1 MMSVCLRRGLTAVVV
16 AFALSAPVTHA
27 AVILFSDNFD
37 GDAAGSVLNFTG
49 FANWTVVG
57 GSGTVDYIRSGDFG
71 ISCAGGVGG
80 CVDTD
85 GSTNN
90 SGRMLSNSTF
100 SFVVGE
106 TYRLF
111 VDVSGSQRGGRDE
124 LSFGLVGPGAVST
137 SMVLDS
143 SDPFTTESVGYAP
156 GSGFAG
162 SYQIFIEGSSN
173 DNVGPIIDN
182 VRLECLTCG
191 NNTQVPEPG
200 ALALLGIGAA
210 GALALRR
217 RNRQA

>member
-1 MMSVCLRRGLTAVVV
+1 MMANHFRRALV
-16 AFALSAPVTHA
+16 AACSAIALSAPPTHA
-27 AVILFSDNFD
+27 SVILFSDNFD
-37 GDAAGSVLNFTG
+37 GDGSTSVLNFIG
-49 FANWTVVG
+49 FTNWTVVG
-57 GSGTVDYIRSGDFG
+57 GTGTVDYIRSGGFG
-71 ISCAGGVGG
+71 ISCVGSGGG
-80 CVDTD
+80 CVDSD
-85 GSTNN
+85 GSTGN
-90 SGRMLSNSTF
+90 SGRMVTNGTF
-100 SFVVGE
+100 NLVVGE

-124 LSFGLVGPGAVST
+124 LSFGLVGVGSVST
-137 SMVLDS
+137 SMALDS
-143 SDPFTTESVGYAP
+143 SDPFTTESLGYAP

-200 ALALLGIGAA
+200 ALALLGIGAT
-210 GALALRR
+210 GAFALRR

>member
-1 MMSVCLRRGLTAVVV
+1 MMSVCLRRGLTAVVA
-16 AFALSAPVTHA
+16 AFALSVPVTHA

-57 GSGTVDYIRSGDFG
+57 GTGTVDYIRSGGFG
-71 ISCAGGVGG
+71 ISCAGGIGG

-85 GSTNN
+85 GSTGN

-100 SFVVGE
+100 NFVFGE

-111 VDVSGSQRGGRDE
+111 VDVSGNQRGGRDE
-124 LSFGLVGPGAVST
+124 LSFGLVGPGSVST
-137 SMVLDS
+137 SLALGS
-143 SDPFTTESVGYAP
+143 SDPFTTESLGYAP

-173 DNVGPIIDN
+173 DNIGPIIDN

-191 NNTQVPEPG
+191 NNSQVPEPG

-210 GALALRR
+210 GAFALRR
-217 RNRQA
+217 RNRQT